1 MKWKCAQET
10 QFNCSARWS
19 QTISV
24 SLTYFYI
31 QTVKHAVQAIKV
43 CSWVFLLKGCQIH
56 SWQPRTLVVSWGV
69 HQVLGEPSR
78 KSSRSCWHTNKKQ
91 LSLKQH
97 KALSE
102 QKVKALKA
110 ETENV
115 LRLAHKRQQE
125 KTKQKNLKALVQNR
139 KAKPQTK
146 IIEDAPLVE
155 FMYLVFTHMSG

>member
-19 QTISV
+19 QTMSV
-24 SLTYFYI
+24 SSTYFYI

-56 SWQPRTLVVSWGV
+56 SWQPRTLVASWGV

-78 KSSRSCWHTNKKQ
+78 NSSRSCWHTNKKQ

-102 QKVKALKA
+102 QNVKALKA

-115 LRLAHKRQQE
+115 TSSQE
-125 KTKQKNLKALVQNR
+125 TARENNNLKALVQNR
-139 KAKPQTK
+139 KAKPQIK

-155 FMYLVFTHMSG
+155 FMYLVFTRMPG